1 MTADHSPHD
10 SLQRLLFERAGVRAQ
25 AVRLDQAWQTILS
38 RHPGLDPAATTLL
51 GESAAAACLLS
62 AALKFDGSVI
72 LQLHGD
78 GPLRLLV
85 SECSADLG
93 LRATLRLSEAAIAA
107 GTPLSS
113 DLTELC
119 NQTGQGRFSLVL
131 ASRLEHVAPY
141 QGIVQLNDSTLAG
154 VLEDY
159 MQRSEQLPTRLWL
172 AADGQHASG
181 LLIQQ
186 MPLTGGKAVQADRE
200 ESWSRISILAN
211 TLTRDE
217 LLGLSVEQLLHRLFW
232 EEEPLD
238 MGRGTPVFTCPC
250 SRERV
255 GRMLQS
261 LGWEEVRQILAE
273 QGSVKT
279 SCDFCN
285 ADYILGVADCEEL
298 FGRPMTGLTDPDV
311 EPEEDEEDLDP
322 SQDPGSPAPPSDR
335 IH

>member
-1 MTADHSPHD
+1 MNAQDH
-10 SLQRLLFERAGVRAQ
+10 LQRLLFERAGVRAQ
-25 AVRLDQAWQTILS
+25 AVRLDDAWQSIRQ
-38 RHPGLDPAATTLL
+38 RHQNLDPVALTLL

-85 SECSADLG
+85 SECTADLG
-93 LRATLRLSEAAIAA
+93 LRATLRLSEAAMLSAA
-107 GTPLSS
+107 PLSP
-113 DLTELC
+113 DLGDLC

-131 ASRLEHVAPY
+131 ASKLEHVAPY
-141 QGIVQLNDSTLAG
+141 QGIVQLSAPTLSG

-172 AADGQHASG
+172 AADDQHASG

-200 ESWSRISILAN
+200 ESWSRISILAS
-211 TLTRDE
+211 TLTREE
-217 LLGLSVEQLLHRLFW
+217 LLTLNVDDLLHRLFW
-232 EEEPLD
+232 EEAPLD
-238 MGRGTPVFTCPC
+238 LGRGRPVFSCPC
-250 SRERV
+250 SRDRV
-255 GRMLQS
+255 GRMLQT
-261 LGWEEVRQILAE
+261 LGWAEVRDILAE

-285 ADYILGVADCEEL
+285 SDYVFGVADCESL
-298 FGRPMTGLTDPDV
+298 FGRPMTGLTDPDGDL
-311 EPEEDEEDLDP
+311 EEDEPDP
-322 SQDPGSPAPPSDR
+322 ELNPGSPAPPSDQ